1 MSFLTTD
8 DIDLILEGL
17 GALDELERNKL
28 SLSALTRATLG
39 RQEVDVELE
48 FEELKERRRP
58 KAEATTILTAK
69 LLMLRDKK
77 EIAELNLEDL

>member
-39 RQEVDVELE
+39 RQDVDVELE